1 VDDLGDVAQ
10 LRCLLGERVDRVRRG
25 DVDALVAD
33 AVTEVLQRVGGGREV
48 LLVDVG
54 EEDMLAGP
62 LSAGDGLP
70 NAAGAG

>member
-1 VDDLGDVAQ
+1 
-10 LRCLLGERVDRVRRG
+10 
-25 DVDALVAD
+25 
-33 AVTEVLQRVGGGREV
+33 VTEVLQRVGGGREV